1 MQWGETKTDDD
12 DDAHLLKNICMWEQG
27 GQMWVEPWNCAK
39 ASGATNMTG
48 GKMETKRNSEKCQ

>member
-27 GQMWVEPWNCAK
+27 GRMWVELCEGLWCNQYDR
-39 ASGATNMTG
+39 
-48 GKMETKRNSEKCQ
+48 GKNGNETKL

>member
-27 GQMWVEPWNCAK
+27 GQMWVELCEGLWCNQYDR
-39 ASGATNMTG
+39 

>member
-48 GKMETKRNSEKCQ
+48 GK